1 MMNLLRQIYLYLI
14 CLGAFL
20 AIDFTWLGVVARN
33 FYRKELGELMA
44 DSTNWAAAFA
54 FYLLFVVGIVL
65 FVVNPAIQ
73 KESLAWSVGIGF
85 LFGLITYATYDLTNL
100 ATLANWPLRVTLV
113 DLLWGGVLSAT
124 VSLVGYLVGTGFL
137 F

>member
-1 MMNLLRQIYLYLI
+1 MV
-14 CLGAFL
+14 
-20 AIDFTWLGVVARN
+20 IDFTWLGVVARD
-33 FYRKELGELMA
+33 FYRGELGKLMA

-73 KESLAWSVGIGF
+73 KESLAWSIGIGF

-100 ATLANWPLRVTLV
+100 ATLSGWSVKVTVV

-124 VSLVGYLVGTGFL
+124 VSLIGYLAGKSLL

>member
-1 MMNLLRQIYLYLI
+1 MNLLRQIYLYLI

-20 AIDFTWLGVVARN
+20 VVDFTWLGVVARN
-33 FYRKELGELMA
+33 FYREELGELMA
-44 DSTNWAAAFA
+44 DSTNWMAAFS

-73 KESLAWSVGIGF
+73 KESLGWSIGIGF
-85 LFGLITYATYDLTNL
+85 LFGLIAYATYDLTNL
-100 ATLANWPLRVTLV
+100 ATLANWSLKVTLV
-113 DLLWGGVLSAT
+113 DLVWGGVLSAT
-124 VSLVGYLVGTGFL
+124 VSLVGYLVGVNFL

>member
-1 MMNLLRQIYLYLI
+1 MNLLRQIYLYLI

-20 AIDFTWLGVVARN
+20 VIDLTWLGVVARN
-33 FYRKELGELMA
+33 FYRRQIGELMA
-44 DSTNWAAAFA
+44 DSTNWVAAFT
-54 FYLLFVVGIVL
+54 FYLLFVVGVVL

-100 ATLANWPLRVTLV
+100 ATLANWPLRLTLV
-113 DLLWGGVLSAT
+113 DLLWGGVLSAS
-124 VSLVGYLVGTGFL
+124 VSLVGYLAGTSFL

>member
-1 MMNLLRQIYLYLI
+1 MNLLRQIYLYLI

-20 AIDFTWLGVVARN
+20 VIDFTWLGVVARN
-33 FYRKELGELMA
+33 FYRRELGELMA

-73 KESLAWSVGIGF
+73 KDSLGWSIGIGF
-85 LFGLITYATYDLTNL
+85 LFGLIAYATYDLTNL
-100 ATLANWPLRVTLV
+100 ATLANWSLRVTLV
-113 DLLWGGVLSAT
+113 DLVWGGVLSAS
-124 VSLVGYLVGTGFL
+124 VSLVGYLAGTSFL